1 VADWHNKPTNQTQPN
16 ATFTNKKTNHN
27 MKKILT
33 IALSLFTIISHA
45 QQADTTTLA
54 VLNTGRNFIVT
65 AADFGVAPT
74 EDLIGEMVMAF
85 DTVMVLKADSKSDSS
100 GKKMIT
106 HQLERRSNKMSSNLK
121 DKIALIDFNKDYDVT
136 QMCINIQRAGAKAL
150 IIIHDSNDK
159 KLYKLLKKGIFKDS
173 IKIPCYTVPFNRKDN
188 ISELLPTVVGIKMPV
203 APTQALVSNNARL
216 GIEAKAELAKS
227 RIEWISNTGDKND
240 YFIIEKYNFATD
252 KFEKM
257 SVINSN
263 HIAGVEEHV
272 SYDTKPSEGENH
284 YRIQQIQLDGSVLMS
299 EIRTVEFS
307 SLLNGI
313 TIFPNPVEDEIN
325 ISMKDYLGKTVDIAL
340 FDMQGKKII
349 SQHIEVLQTP
359 TITLPLNE
367 KALMG
372 QYMMHIKA
380 KGNREVVKML
390 TVGK

>member
-1 VADWHNKPTNQTQPN
+1 
-16 ATFTNKKTNHN
+16 

-45 QQADTTTLA
+45 QKADTTTLA

-65 AADFGVAPT
+65 EADFGVAPT
-74 EDLIGEMVMAF
+74 QDLIGEMVMAF
-85 DTVMVLKADSKSDSS
+85 DTVMVLKEHTKKDSS
-100 GKKMIT
+100 GKKMMI
-106 HQLERRSNKMSSNLK
+106 HQLERRANKISSNLK

-150 IIIHDSNDK
+150 IIIHESNDK

-188 ISELLPTVVGIKMPV
+188 ISELLPTVVGIKMPDV
-203 APTQALVSNNARL
+203 PQALVSNTSRL
-216 GIEAKAELAKS
+216 GIEAKAEFAQS
-227 RIEWISNTGDKND
+227 RIEWVSNTGDKND
-240 YFIIEKYNFATD
+240 YFILEKYNFKTD

-257 SVINSN
+257 SIINSN
-263 HIAGVEEHV
+263 HIAGFEEHV
-272 SYDTKPSEGENH
+272 SYDPKPSEGENH
-284 YRIQQIQLDGSVLMS
+284 YRIQQIQLDGTVLMS

-313 TIFPNPVEDEIN
+313 TIFPNPIEDEIN

-340 FDMQGKKII
+340 FDMQGKNII
-349 SQHIEVLQTP
+349 SRHIEVLQTP

-390 TVGK
+390 TVGR

>member
-1 VADWHNKPTNQTQPN
+1 
-16 ATFTNKKTNHN
+16 